1 MRVSKAKRFW
11 QSEGDGGPYWQDHL
25 DRCAEQGL
33 SLAAYA
39 RANALP
45 AWQLYQWKARLRRDS
60 ESTRSDTPLFQPIQV
75 VQAPVA
81 ELTAWRVRFPNGVI
95 VECGKLEGENL
106 AAFLRQVS
114 VL

>member
-1 MRVSKAKRFW
+1 MSKTKRFR
-11 QSEGDGGPYWQDHL
+11 QIEGAAYWQGHL

-60 ESTRSDTPLFQPIQV
+60 ASTRSDTPLFQRIQV
-75 VQAPVA
+75 VQAPVG
-81 ELTAWRVRFPNGVI
+81 ELTAWRIRFPNGVI
-95 VECGKLEGENL
+95 VECGNLAGENL
-106 AAFLRQVS
+106 AALLRQVC